1 MAVFSELCF
10 YAQVGAQ
17 RAQGSRKDPKSV
29 QNGAQKGSKSLTMR
43 LHFSLFFGI
52 GLQVG
57 AFDAKIDNLG
67 RIWVRFG
74 MILGRFSHRCLVD
87 LAGFPSHPF
96 KEAIGKTTPKK
107 NMALRILTVT
117 ARYLGQTRVS
127 SQVCCGGV
135 PRSVLNP
142 PQHRQVR

>member
-1 MAVFSELCF
+1 MFFEFFF

-17 RAQGSRKDPKSV
+17 RAPRLPKGWV
-29 QNGAQKGSKSLTMR
+29 PEG
-43 LHFSLFFGI
+43 LHFIKTRCPFTPFLSI

-57 AFDAKIDNLG
+57 AFDPKRDHLG
-67 RIWVRFG
+67 RMLARFG
-74 MILGRFSHRCLVD
+74 TIFKRFSHRCLVD

-96 KEAIGKTTPKK
+96 KEAIGKTTSKK
-107 NMALRILTVT
+107 NMALRILTVP
-117 ARYLGQTRVS
+117 ARCLGQTRAR